1 MAART
6 LELGELKS
14 KGGCH
19 VDNHRSRNL
28 PDLGCDP
35 ESAGA
40 RMVNCHHA
48 SPHRLRGA
56 HACHRFPRYRV
67 RCFWYRAA
75 LRVNAPSRLAER
87 HITRKG
93 AVAYSSDARRAA
105 ASFRD
110 RPK

>member
-1 MAART
+1 MKMAART
-6 LELGELKS
+6 LKLGELKS

-40 RMVNCHHA
+40 RMVNGHYA
-48 SPHRLRGA
+48 SPHRLRGT

-67 RCFWYRAA
+67 RCFRYRAA
-75 LRVNAPSRLAER
+75 LRVNAPSRLTER
-87 HITRKG
+87 AHHTKRG
-93 AVAYSSDARRAA
+93 RRLLLRCEEGGGLF
-105 ASFRD
+105 S
-110 RPK
+110 